1 MDIRKVKKLIEL
13 LQESGISEIEVHEGE
28 ESVRITSHHMASAPQ
43 TVVQMPQA
51 NVQAPVMIPQA
62 NGQDNVRE
70 NVDPALMQNAPETP
84 LPAADE
90 GHIIKSPMVGIFY
103 SSPSPDTPGFVEIGQ
118 TVEKGDILCIIEAMK
133 IMNQI
138 EADVTGVVSKVYV
151 ENGEPIEYGQP
162 LFAIK

>member
-28 ESVRITSHHMASAPQ
+28 ESVRITSHHMVNEQQAIIQ
-43 TVVQMPQA
+43 VPQA
-51 NVQAPVMIPQA
+51 NVQAPVAIPQA
-62 NGQDNVRE
+62 N
-70 NVDPALMQNAPETP
+70 VDSAPMQNAPETP
-84 LPAADE
+84 LPAVDE

-103 SSPSPDTPGFVEIGQ
+103 SSASPDVPAFVEIGQ
-118 TVEKGDILCIIEAMK
+118 TVEKGEVLCIIEAMK

-138 EADVTGVVSKVYV
+138 EADTSGVLSKVYV

>member
-28 ESVRITSHHMASAPQ
+28 ESVRITSHHMTNAQQAVIQAP
-43 TVVQMPQA
+43 VAIPQA
-51 NVQAPVMIPQA
+51 NVDSAP
-62 NGQDNVRE
+62 
-70 NVDPALMQNAPETP
+70 MQNAPETP
-84 LPAADE
+84 LPAVDE

-103 SSPSPDTPGFVEIGQ
+103 SSASPDVPAFVEIGQ
-118 TVEKGDILCIIEAMK
+118 TIEKGEVLCIIEAMK

-138 EADVTGVVSKVYV
+138 EADTNGVLSKVYV